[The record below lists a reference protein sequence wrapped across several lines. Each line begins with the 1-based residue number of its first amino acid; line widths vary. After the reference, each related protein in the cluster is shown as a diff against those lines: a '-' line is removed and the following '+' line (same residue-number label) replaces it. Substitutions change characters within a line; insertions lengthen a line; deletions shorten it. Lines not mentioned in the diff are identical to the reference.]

1 MANPNLSGWTPNAL
15 TPAGK
20 RLAYTQKRNA
30 KSQVAVAGTAAEQ
43 AALQRQQGTIAAT
56 RLAQLQQQG
65 GHSAVP
71 AGTTDPQ
78 FSLPV
83 PGALPIAGEP
93 GVSITK
99 DYTSDAARNAGIAKT
114 KLMVAELVAA
124 GANPAWFD
132 SVTGEPVNEQ
142 GLQLLYPGMQMQ
154 GQAGS
159 PMPGAPLLVGQQPGT
174 PLGGQQQLAL
184 LQSIASRKPGT
195 SFGRKGVANS
205 WLQRMSDGWN

>member
-1 MANPNLSGWTPNAL
+1 MAGPNLSGWTPNAL

-20 RLAYTQKRNA
+20 RLAYTKKRNA

-43 AALQRQQGTIAAT
+43 AALQRQQGTIAAA

-71 AGTTDPQ
+71 ADAVAPQ
-78 FSLPV
+78 LSLP
-83 PGALPIAGEP
+83 GAPPVAGEP
-93 GVSITK
+93 ALNIAKS
-99 DYTSDAARNAGIAKT
+99 YTSDAARNAAIAQT
-114 KLMVAELVAA
+114 KLKVAGLVAA

-159 PMPGAPLLVGQQPGT
+159 PMPGAPAGT
-174 PLGGQQQLAL
+174 PASGQQQLAL
-184 LQSIASRKPGT
+184 LQNIAGRKQGT